1 MRESDIQSNV
11 LDYLISFPYCVSD
24 NVSGIARQSGRAD
37 INACYKGVCLRLEVK
52 GGTEGYGAT
61 QQQQLNLKRWR
72 LAGAQTAVIES
83 VKDARQII
91 KLIDEGRADE
101 IQ

>member
-1 MRESDIQSNV
+1 MRETGIQSKI
-11 LDYLISFPYCVSD
+11 LGYLNSLPQCIAE
-24 NVSGIARQSGRAD
+24 NVSGNASQSGRAD

-61 QQQQLNLKRWR
+61 QQQKLNLKRWR
-72 LAGAQTAVIES
+72 LAGAKTAVIES
-83 VKDARQII
+83 VADAKRIVR
-91 KLIDEGRADE
+91 LIDEGRADE